1 MGASKDVADVRRWE
15 LDTKPLSTLYQGL
28 VNRSSTLTSFTLRC
42 QTRRIPRPTTMIAP
56 LPNLKTLVVYDIDPL
71 CYPDDISIL
80 LLAAKKLENLK
91 LHWNQRMRD
100 SGEESVNMLSLFG
113 RCITAQYA
121 IPLRR
126 LAIYNLYTRFTG
138 GGLESVIDPVNQEEI
153 TVINSMGS
161 SDPTTVFLDDSWRVH
176 SSHPVPPNLKM
187 FRTDSTDREHAVT
200 FSKFKGL
207 ERLYLVSNRTKGTS
221 KTSSTAATPST
232 PSTTASCGMNGTPTI
247 SEAQCRAIGSEYL
260 AVIQSHHRSLK
271 HLLLSD
277 LWIINDD
284 TLYKLCQS
292 LPNLE
297 QLGFSCNIPPLESL
311 RQILAFVPKLWA
323 IRTLFRPG
331 SELAERMESLDT
343 DMHIFALATEM
354 WKPEYRGLKYV
365 GFGSKLVFKL
375 GNVVWPKGKEVAPEG
390 QDNSM
395 NARRAGPMRR
405 VEVVSRESVSWIEIW
420 GLDSM
425 EFETKFP

>member
-1 MGASKDVADVRRWE
+1 
-15 LDTKPLSTLYQGL
+15 
-28 VNRSSTLTSFTLRC
+28 
-42 QTRRIPRPTTMIAP
+42 MIAP

-80 LLAAKKLENLK
+80 LLAAKRLENLK
-91 LHWNQRMRD
+91 LHWNPRMRD
-100 SGEESVNMLSLFG
+100 TGEESINMLSIFG
-113 RCITAQYA
+113 RCITAQYV
-121 IPLRR
+121 IPVRR

-138 GGLESVIDPVNQEEI
+138 GGLESVIDSANQEEI

-161 SDPTTVFLDDSWRVH
+161 SDPTTVFVDDSWRVH
-176 SSHPVPPNLKM
+176 NSAPVPPNLKM
-187 FRTDSTDREHAVT
+187 FRTDSTDRDQAVT

-207 ERLYLVSNRTKGTS
+207 ERLYLVSKRPKQNS
-221 KTSSTAATPST
+221 KSSSAVATPST
-232 PSTTASCGMNGTPTI
+232 PSTSTSSGMNSGTPI
-247 SEAQCRAIGSEYL
+247 LSETQCRTIGSEYL
-260 AVIQSHHRSLK
+260 AVIQSHHRTLK

-297 QLGFSCNIPPLESL
+297 QLGFSCNIPPLESM
-311 RQILAFVPKLWA
+311 RQILAFVPKMWA
-323 IRTLFRPG
+323 MRTIFRPG
-331 SELAERMESLDT
+331 SELAERMESMDT
-343 DMHIFALATEM
+343 DMHIFAMATEM
-354 WKPEYRGLKYV
+354 WKPEYRGLKYI
-365 GFGSKLVFKL
+365 GFGDKLVFKL
-375 GNVVWPKGKEVAPEG
+375 GNVVWPKGKKVMPEG

-395 NARRAGPMRR
+395 NARRAGPMRK

-420 GLDSM
+420 GLDST